1 MDPNDYRKI
10 PRDARY
16 DPFGDEE
23 VDDFLN
29 WDQPEDDIVGA
40 RLAQQTKEPQETPKK
55 GRIIRE
61 EAFPVVEER
70 RQEAGGRDSLATGL
84 APCVVE
90 ERSQETGEILPAPV
104 QAGSLRSQEEA
115 ALVQAGSLRSQEEG
129 LKITRLPPSSAM
141 VPILEVR
148 NLFVQFGR
156 NRVLRNINLT
166 IKRGE
171 TVAIIGESGCGKT
184 VLLKTL
190 IGLLTP
196 TQGEVLFD
204 GMDIHT
210 LAEKELTEQRT
221 RFGFVFQQAAL
232 FDSMTI
238 FENISFPLRQHR
250 EYTEEEMLEITLGL
264 LAEVGL
270 PDSVLEKKPAE
281 LSGGMRK
288 RVGFARALAIEPE
301 IMLYDEPTT
310 GLDPIMSD
318 IINEL
323 MLRSKKNHDVGGIVV
338 THDMVSA
345 RKVADRIVM
354 LYPITR
360 LGPRESQI
368 LFDGTPQEIEQAPD
382 PRVAQF
388 LKGEAGDRFY
398 EK

>member
-1 MDPNDYRKI
+1 MDPNDYRKV
-10 PRDARY
+10 PRDDRY

-23 VDDFLN
+23 IDEFLN

-40 RLAQQTKEPQETPKK
+40 RLEQLREKQKK
-55 GRIIRE
+55 RTGKNRIIQE
-61 EAFPVVEER
+61 NAFPEVEKTADDR
-70 RQEAGGRDSLATGL
+70 RQTAEEPRPVVPEIREPRPVVPEAL
-84 APCVVE
+84 
-90 ERSQETGEILPAPV
+90 
-104 QAGSLRSQEEA
+104 
-115 ALVQAGSLRSQEEG
+115 EEG
-129 LKITRLPPSSAM
+129 LKITRLPEESAEKPAVEPGIATERLRFRKSRAAVSD
-141 VPILEVR
+141 VPILEVKG
-148 NLFVQFGR
+148 LSVQFGQVM
-156 NRVLRNINLT
+156 VLRNLDLT

-171 TVAIIGESGCGKT
+171 TVAVIGESGCGKT

-196 TQGEVLFD
+196 TLGEVLFD
-204 GMDIHT
+204 GMDIHS
-210 LAEKELTEQRT
+210 LPEKELTRERT

-238 FENISFPLRQHR
+238 YENISFPLRQH
-250 EYTEEEMLEITLGL
+250 TDCSEEEMLDVVEQL

-270 PDSVLEKKPAE
+270 SDSVLDKKPAE

-288 RVGFARALAIEPE
+288 RVGFARALAMEPE

-323 MLRSKKNHDVGGIVV
+323 MLRSKKNHDVGGVVV

-354 LYPITR
+354 LYPLAR
-360 LGPRESQI
+360 LKPHESQI
-368 LFDGTPQEIEQAPD
+368 LFDGTPREIEHAKD
-382 PRVAQF
+382 PRVTQF

-398 EK
+398 EL